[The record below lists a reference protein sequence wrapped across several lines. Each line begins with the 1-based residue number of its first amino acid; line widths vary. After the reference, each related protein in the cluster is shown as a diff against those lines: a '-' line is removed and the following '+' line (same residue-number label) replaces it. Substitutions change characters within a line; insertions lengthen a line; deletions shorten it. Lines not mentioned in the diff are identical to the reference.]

1 MKKYDQNLIR
11 IYQFNHELENPSGIL
26 ENIKQW
32 NFYKYL
38 IEYCNWNKEKL
49 FYYIQNHC
57 FWSDYII
64 NNWFI
69 KIQWF
74 IIDFSKLMKKY
85 LVKFNYDWSYHKYYS
100 FNKTL
105 LRNCFYNKNDISE
118 ILDYNWKY

>member
-1 MKKYDQNLIR
+1 MKKYDQNLIK
-11 IYQFNHELENPSGIL
+11 IYQFNHELENPSKIL

-57 FWSDYII
+57 FWSDYITT
-64 NNWFI
+64 NWFI

-74 IIDFSKLMKKY
+74 IIDFSRLMKKY

-105 LRNCFYNKNDISE
+105 LRNSFYDKNNISE